1 MAKIKGTTGV
11 GATIAPSSDTAKFPA
26 TSEQWHKGGFKSF
39 ASIAE
44 RDEMNASYKKDGMLC
59 YIIETSEFYILKGEA
74 WEKLE
79 FGSSGV
85 LVDLSQHATTAS
97 VDEKLALKADKTE
110 LESKLGKA
118 EFESQKANFATKDEL
133 ANAGGANESTNTS
146 SIAYNLKA
154 SENLAELVNAGKT
167 TFKLNPSENYVWDD
181 VLINAKDN
189 ITIIGNGAKVSTTD
203 TSKAALILVDA
214 KNALIDN
221 VRFIGQEANVGGDA
235 SNQNQAMG
243 YIATHW
249 AIKVNSCYNLK
260 VINSTFKNWRGGGIV
275 MISNGSG
282 SINNEGNDYY
292 NYATLIE
299 GNLFEN
305 CLCGTARTSR
315 FEFGRDANN
324 RYYNCCVGAW
334 DEAGNWT
341 TIGSKFTACR
351 NPYVSLDYGNTFRF
365 NVSVNG
371 ANAQATANSAHGTV
385 VGCEFNHAN
394 NRGTWST
401 AANHL
406 LARSNGQA
414 GNAFATFN
422 GASTG
427 NDERGIAIKGTIM
440 PTFSGN
446 TLYYCNFKVNGLS
459 RKAIINGCVISDSTI
474 SSEQDDMLFLHGTIA
489 VNNVTLNKVK
499 DIVDERLSG
508 LENSIQNDVA
518 KNSSFDELRQNIET
532 KADKAELEN
541 KLDKSDLDELDLT
554 ELKEQLKAEI
564 LAELK
569 S

>member
-1 MAKIKGTTGV
+1 MKNYNIFNFSNNGGSSAVADKASEAMSENSAGLVIDTINNSLSAIKKDESGQ
-11 GATIAPSSDTAKFPA
+11 ATIKVLSL
-26 TSEQWHKGGFKSF
+26 GG
-39 ASIAE
+39 
-44 RDEMNASYKKDGMLC
+44 
-59 YIIETSEFYILKGEA
+59 
-74 WEKLE
+74 
-79 FGSSGV
+79 GS
-85 LVDLSQHATTAS
+85 VDLSPYATKDDLES
-97 VDEKLALKADKTE
+97 KADKNE
-110 LESKLGKA
+110 LSA
-118 EFESQKANFATKDEL
+118 YATKEEL
-133 ANAGGANESTNTS
+133 NNISANVGDSKSAESF
-146 SIAYNLKA
+146 IHELKA

-181 VLINAKDN
+181 VLINGKDN

-203 TSKAALILVDA
+203 TSKAALILVNA

-275 MISNGSG
+275 MISNGSD
-282 SINNEGNDYY
+282 SINSEGNDYY

-371 ANAQATANSAHGTV
+371 TNAQATTNSAHGTV

-406 LARSNGQA
+406 LARGNGQA
-414 GNAFATFN
+414 GHAFATFN
-422 GASTG
+422 GASNG
-427 NDERGIAIKGTIM
+427 NDECGIAIKGTIM

-446 TLYYCNFKVNGLS
+446 TLYYCNFKVNGLT
-459 RKAIINGCVISDSTI
+459 RKGVINGSVISNSVV
-474 SSEQDDMLFLHGTIA
+474 SSENDNILYLVGCQTGT
-489 VNNVTLNKVK
+489 NVTL
-499 DIVDERLSG
+499 
-508 LENSIQNDVA
+508 
-518 KNSSFDELRQNIET
+518 T
-532 KADKAELEN
+532 KAT
-541 KLDKSDLDELDLT
+541 DLT
-554 ELKEQLKAEI
+554 QM
-564 LAELK
+564 
-569 S
+569 SS